1 MKLNLLI
8 VALLLNTFHSNT
20 LFGQKNWELQFGSG
34 ISYNANKVPVGQS
47 SFLDNNNVL
56 KNEAIYSTYGSGSQ
70 SGLTLN
76 KHFDS
81 LPIYLSFGLN
91 HLIGASSITN
101 ADLATSEKKYTTM
114 QSIQLLSV
122 VGIGYK
128 QNIFKDFSLY
138 AQTNL
143 AIPTY
148 TRMKEQNFYIMEY
161 IKSDYT
167 KIYRMN
173 FSAGFAWNLGF
184 RLKISDRLY
193 FKGEYNG
200 IFMNQNKVRSYISNY
215 YHNQGKTLE
224 EEFPYVY
231 QRETLYFENIEDV
244 KNDQILFPDSF
255 DPNQAQHSLIKGQEP
270 LSRQGVMFSISWFF
284 STKKAKNLE

>member
-1 MKLNLLI
+1 MKSRIILF
-8 VALLLNTFHSNT
+8 ALFLNTLHYSP

-34 ISYNANKVPVGQS
+34 ISYSVNKVPVGQS
-47 SFLDNNNVL
+47 TYLDFNNVL
-56 KNEAIYSTYGSGSQ
+56 KNEEILSTYGSGSQ
-70 SGLTLN
+70 SGLTMN

-101 ADLATSEKKYTTM
+101 ADLATSEKRYTTM
-114 QSIQLLSV
+114 QSIQLLTV
-122 VGIGYK
+122 LGIGYR

-148 TRMKEQNFYIMEY
+148 TRMKEQNFYIMEET
-161 IKSDYT
+161 KSDYT
-167 KIYRMN
+167 KIYRMS

-184 RLKISDRLY
+184 KLKISDRLY

-200 IFMNQNKVRSYISNY
+200 IFLNQNKVRSYISNY
-215 YHNQGKTLE
+215 YHNQGKTLQ
-224 EEFPYVY
+224 EEFPNVY
-231 QRETLYFENIEDV
+231 QRETLFFENIEDI
-244 KNDQILFPDSF
+244 KNDQILFPNTF

-270 LSRQGVMFSISWFF
+270 LSRHGIMFSISWVF
-284 STKKAKNLE
+284 STKKAKILE